1 MSAKDPIDIM
11 NELKSQNS
19 FLNDSTLDLNSKN
32 QENNVNNEILV
43 KQDQLMKIKN
53 DELNHQLD
61 KLKDMENNI
70 INKDRII
77 EQTDKHIEKNDK
89 NIFILYISLA
99 LSIIIFLSIILYA
112 FGQVNDRILNIII
125 ITIILIFLIILL
137 YTYNIFHFASI
148 VNFIDNR
155 RNLRL
160 QDSISN
166 FERKF
171 GLQQRLYGNKQDYV
185 DENCDC
191 PETEDVFTD
200 EENIGVDIKPGYF
213 YYDKNAPKQV
223 LVPHGGE
230 KTNVADDATNKIY
243 NKINWVNH
251 DKKTYDEDYDTK
263 PYKIEPNKNYL
274 YKDGN
279 LVNDSTYSIN
289 L

>member
-19 FLNDSTLDLNSKN
+19 FLNDSTLDLNAKN

-230 KTNVADDATNKIY
+230 KTNVADDTTNKIY

>member
-19 FLNDSTLDLNSKN
+19 FLNDSTLDLNAKN

-43 KQDQLMKIKN
+43 KQDQLIKIKN

>member
-1 MSAKDPIDIM
+1 MSTKDPIDIM
-11 NELKSQNS
+11 NELKSQTS
-19 FLNDSTLDLNSKN
+19 FLNDSTLDLNAKN

-112 FGQVNDRILNIII
+112 FGQVNDRILNVIII
-125 ITIILIFLIILL
+125 AIILIFLIILL

-160 QDSISN
+160 LDSISD
-166 FERKF
+166 FEKKF
-171 GLQQRLYGNKQDYV
+171 GLQQRLYGNKQDFI

-230 KTNVADDATNKIY
+230 KTNVSADSTNKIY

-274 YKDGN
+274 YKDGD

>member
-230 KTNVADDATNKIY
+230 KTNVADDTTNKIY

>member
-19 FLNDSTLDLNSKN
+19 FLNDSTLDLNAKN

>member
-1 MSAKDPIDIM
+1 MSTKDPIAIM
-11 NELKSQNS
+11 NELKGQASA
-19 FLNDSTLDLNSKN
+19 LTDSTQDLNSKA
-32 QENNVNNEILV
+32 QENNVYNEILI

-53 DELNHQLD
+53 DQLNNQLD
-61 KLKDMENNI
+61 KLKDLENNI
-70 INKDRII
+70 INKDRLI

-89 NIFILYISLA
+89 NIFILYVSLGLA
-99 LSIIIFLSIILYA
+99 IIVFLSIILYA
-112 FGQVNDRILNIII
+112 IGHVNDRILNIIV
-125 ITIILIFLIILL
+125 ITIILTFLIILL
-137 YTYNIFHFASI
+137 YTYNIFHFASL

-160 QDSISN
+160 QNSISN

-171 GLQQRLYGNKQDYV
+171 GLQQRLYGSEKDFI

-191 PETEDVFTD
+191 PVTEEIFTD

-223 LVPHGGE
+223 LVPHGGSE
-230 KTNVADDATNKIY
+230 TNVAADTSNKIY
-243 NKINWVNH
+243 DKIKWVNH
-251 DKKTYDEDYDTK
+251 DTKTYDEDYDTK